1 MTHGKTGHTN
11 RLAKEKSP
19 YLLQHAHNPVDWYP
33 WGDEAFETARK
44 LDKPIFLSIG
54 YSTCHWCHVMAH
66 ESFEDEAVAKL
77 MNDAFICIKVDR
89 EERPDVDTVYMT
101 VCQMMTGS
109 GGWPLTIIMTPDKKP
124 FFAGTY
130 IPKTT
135 RFGRTGMLDLIPKLT
150 EAWKTKRADI
160 LKSANQITEALRRP
174 RPAVGDVDLDE
185 NILKLG
191 ANQLG
196 GRYDPDFGGFGRAPK
211 FPTPHNLLFL
221 LRQWRRTGDGK
232 LLAMV
237 ENTLQWMRRGG
248 VYDHVGFGFHRYA
261 TDPVWLLPH
270 FEKMLYDQAL
280 LTLAY
285 TEAHQATGKPEY
297 ADTAREILTYVL
309 RDMTSP
315 QGGFYSAEDADS
327 EGEEG
332 KFYLWANDELPAILG
347 KDDAALAIRVYHFEK
362 QGNFIEQGSQERTGT
377 NIIHLRTPLAEAAKE
392 EKMAEAALRGRLEA
406 IRRKLFPVREKRI
419 HPHKDD
425 KILTDWNGL
434 MIAAFAR
441 AGRVLGDPRY
451 TAAAARSADFVLKQ
465 LRRKD
470 GRLLHSYRDRSAST
484 APSHVDDYAFLVWG
498 LLELYETTFDV
509 RRLRVARDLTRD
521 MLEHFW
527 DEEKG
532 GFYFTADDGE
542 KLLVRPR
549 ELYDGAIPSGNSVAL
564 SNLLRLARITADTG
578 LEEKASELTKAF
590 GAQVAR
596 SPIAF
601 TQFLVGLDFA
611 VGPSYEI
618 VVVGEPGKADTEAM
632 LRALR
637 SKYVPSKVVLLRQ
650 PGDAP
655 PIAALA
661 PFTKPMTLRDG
672 KATAYVCRGYAC
684 ERPTTDPA
692 VMLKAL
698 GVE

>member
-1 MTHGKTGHTN
+1 
-11 RLAKEKSP
+11 
-19 YLLQHAHNPVDWYP
+19 
-33 WGDEAFETARK
+33 
-44 LDKPIFLSIG
+44 
-54 YSTCHWCHVMAH
+54 
-66 ESFEDEAVAKL
+66 
-77 MNDAFICIKVDR
+77 
-89 EERPDVDTVYMT
+89 
-101 VCQMMTGS
+101 
-109 GGWPLTIIMTPDKKP
+109 
-124 FFAGTY
+124 
-130 IPKTT
+130 
-135 RFGRTGMLDLIPKLT
+135 
-150 EAWKTKRADI
+150 
-160 LKSANQITEALRRP
+160 
-174 RPAVGDVDLDE
+174 
-185 NILKLG
+185 
-191 ANQLG
+191 
-196 GRYDPDFGGFGRAPK
+196 
-211 FPTPHNLLFL
+211 
-221 LRQWRRTGDGK
+221 
-232 LLAMV
+232 
-237 ENTLQWMRRGG
+237 
-248 VYDHVGFGFHRYA
+248 
-261 TDPVWLLPH
+261 
-270 FEKMLYDQAL
+270 
-280 LTLAY
+280 
-285 TEAHQATGKPEY
+285 
-297 ADTAREILTYVL
+297 
-309 RDMTSP
+309 
-315 QGGFYSAEDADS
+315 
-327 EGEEG
+327 
-332 KFYLWANDELPAILG
+332 
-347 KDDAALAIRVYHFEK
+347 
-362 QGNFIEQGSQERTGT
+362 
-377 NIIHLRTPLAEAAKE
+377 
-392 EKMAEAALRGRLEA
+392 
-406 IRRKLFPVREKRI
+406 
-419 HPHKDD
+419 
-425 KILTDWNGL
+425 
-434 MIAAFAR
+434 
-441 AGRVLGDPRY
+441 
-451 TAAAARSADFVLKQ
+451 
-465 LRRKD
+465 
-470 GRLLHSYRDRSAST
+470 
-484 APSHVDDYAFLVWG
+484 VWG